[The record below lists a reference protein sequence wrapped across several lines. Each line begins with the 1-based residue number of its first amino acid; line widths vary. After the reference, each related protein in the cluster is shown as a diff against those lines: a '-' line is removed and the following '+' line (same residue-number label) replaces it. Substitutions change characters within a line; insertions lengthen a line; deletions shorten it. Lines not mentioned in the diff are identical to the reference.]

1 MTFGISRMI
10 GETAC
15 SERTEV
21 MAYFTL
27 KDGGQLYYEDTGRGN
42 QTILMLHGWISTHK
56 VFSRS
61 IPAISKAARCIT
73 YDHRGHGKSMGAA
86 GESVTMDT
94 LARDLNELITGLDLH
109 DLTLLGWS
117 MGAGVIL
124 NYVSLYGCSALRQ
137 IVLCDM
143 SPRQMNDA
151 DWVLGLF
158 QGKLTKESAENKAEK
173 DFYELYRTFA
183 VGAVPKLSRIPEHLL
198 RVILRKKLGQCDE
211 NAALSLAQSMLEAD
225 YRDVVGKIDVPVH
238 YFYATPGSLF
248 SPELADWYRD
258 HIHAPFSSTGFPN
271 SSHMLI
277 SEHPI
282 QFAKAVLRALRD

>member
-1 MTFGISRMI
+1 
-10 GETAC
+10 
-15 SERTEV
+15 

-27 KDGGQLYYEDTGRGN
+27 KDGGQLYYEDTGRGD
-42 QTILMLHGWISTHK
+42 QTILMLHGWISTHG
-56 VFSRS
+56 VFFRS
-61 IPAISKAARCIT
+61 IPVIRKAARCII
-73 YDHRGHGKSMGAA
+73 YDHRGHGKSMKAPQKP
-86 GESVTMDT
+86 VTMDM
-94 LARDLNELITGLDLH
+94 LACDLNEFIAGLGLH

-124 NYVSLYGCSALRQ
+124 NYVSRYGCGALRQ

-151 DWVLGLF
+151 NWTLGLF
-158 QGKLTKESAENKAEK
+158 QGKLTKEFAENEAEK

-211 NAALSLAQSMLEAD
+211 NAAISLAYSMLESD

-238 YFYATPGSLF
+238 YFYAMPGSLF

-258 HIHAPFSSTGFPN
+258 HIHAPFYSTGFPN
-271 SSHMLI
+271 SSHMII

-282 QFAKAVLRALRD
+282 RFAKAVLRALRD